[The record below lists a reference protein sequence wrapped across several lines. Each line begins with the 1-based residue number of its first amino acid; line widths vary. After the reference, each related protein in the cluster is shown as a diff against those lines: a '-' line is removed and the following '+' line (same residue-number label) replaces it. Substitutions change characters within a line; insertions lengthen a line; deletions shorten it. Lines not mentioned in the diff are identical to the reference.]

1 MGAARVA
8 GRSPVRR
15 CFERRARGAV
25 PAPAGPLAAGGRRAG
40 WADGLVAAFL
50 LGLPA
55 LLPAVWP
62 AVAHRLQYD
71 RPRIGAGELWRIV
84 TCHWTHWSLD
94 HLVWDLGMLVLLA
107 ALCWRLGRGRTVAA
121 VASAAVLIPAVLW
134 FVSPQMRLYRGLSG
148 LDAALFVLLAAGLLR
163 RELAG
168 GRWRSAVLPAGLLLG
183 FAGKVVYEAV
193 TGTTVFVDPGAD
205 FVPVPLAHLVGAVCG
220 GAAAVLGP
228 SVMTV
233 DGDAGPAC
241 RGRPVV
247 DRA

>member
-1 MGAARVA
+1 MSRRVH
-8 GRSPVRR
+8 
-15 CFERRARGAV
+15 
-25 PAPAGPLAAGGRRAG
+25 
-40 WADGLVAAFL
+40 GLVPAFL

-55 LLPAVWP
+55 LLPLVWP
-62 AVAHRLQYD
+62 AIARRLQYD
-71 RPRIGAGELWRIV
+71 RPRIGAGELWRAV

-121 VASAAVLIPAVLW
+121 VASAAVLIPGLLW
-134 FVSPQMRLYRGLSG
+134 FASPELSRYRGLSG

-168 GRWRSAVLPAGLLLG
+168 GRRRSAILPAGLLLG

-193 TGTTVFVDPGAD
+193 AGTTLFVDPGAD
-205 FVPVPLAHLVGAVCG
+205 FVPVPLAHLVGGTCG
-220 GAAAVLGP
+220 LAASVLGP
-228 SVMTV
+228 CGMAV
-233 DGDAGPAC
+233 DGDAERSC
-241 RGRPVV
+241 RVREPVV